1 MNVLVKLSPIFHTFS
16 KHVQSVYDA
25 PDVTAPSRKMKNQKT
40 VPGAILGPC
49 PKAASGRFYFIL
61 FSPP

>member
-1 MNVLVKLSPIFHTFS
+1 MNALIKLSPIFHTFS
-16 KHVQSVYDA
+16 KHVQSVYDS
-25 PDVTAPSRKMKNQKT
+25 PDVMAPSRNMKNQKT

-49 PKAASGRFYFIL
+49 PKAAGGRFYFIL